1 MKPKLITGDGRKQL
15 PRHHLIAENVPD
27 SDFNLP
33 YSAFVSMGELTIKGR
48 VYLDY
53 GIPDFTPAD
62 EAGEGK
68 GSDEHCD

>member
-15 PRHHLIAENVPD
+15 PRHHVIAENVPD
-27 SDFNLP
+27 IAFNLA

-53 GIPDFTPAD
+53 GVPDFTPAD
-62 EAGEGK
+62 KAVEG
-68 GSDEHCD
+68 STQ